1 MLQWLPRGPTSLRH
15 CRLSFFLQRPHA
27 ISRGWAGAHSS
38 STFSSSSEV
47 AGALTEAIAQC
58 SLVSDV
64 IPAQNW
70 EPAVRICC
78 KAMSCEAA
86 ELRALIELAKKEQDG
101 DFAGECE
108 NQLVSVWAQGSQV
121 LTEAVLADAPA
132 TSDCFLEIHSGEGGV
147 DAMDWCRM
155 LGQMYED
162 WSAIHGL
169 AVERVGEVPGDI
181 AGFRSLTLHFSGA
194 PAFGLLSAESGVHR
208 LIRTSP
214 FDRKGR
220 RHTSFVVVLVLEEDD
235 GNHNSQSS
243 KQLAE
248 EIPRKEL
255 KIETMRASG
264 AGGQSVNMS
273 ETAVRITHL
282 PTGISAKCQRA
293 PSQIDNKKTAM
304 MLLCAKLRAHAA
316 SKKRQ
321 ERAAHYAGRVL
332 EASAAAEK
340 RVRTYTMHPQE
351 MVKDHRCGLQVSDA
365 GLVLSGSGLHPF
377 LECGIL
383 CSLLEELTPA

>member
-1 MLQWLPRGPTSLRH
+1 MLKWLPRGATSLRQRGWH
-15 CRLSFFLQRPHA
+15 FFLQRPHS
-27 ISRGWAGAHSS
+27 ISRGWEVSNSGNA
-38 STFSSSSEV
+38 FSSGSEAV
-47 AGALTEAIAQC
+47 GVLTEAIVQC
-58 SLVSDV
+58 FDVSDV

-78 KAMSCEAA
+78 KAMSCEAG

-108 NQLVSVWAQGSQV
+108 NQLVSVWAQGSRV
-121 LTEAVLADAPA
+121 LTEALLAEAPA

-147 DAMDWCRM
+147 DAMDWCGM
-155 LGQMYED
+155 LGQMYDD
-162 WSAIHGL
+162 WSEIQGL
-169 AVERVGEVPGDI
+169 AVERVGEVPGES

-208 LIRTSP
+208 FIRTSP

-220 RHTSFVVVLVLEEDD
+220 RHTSFVVVLVLEGNDS
-235 GNHNSQSS
+235 NHNTQSC

-248 EIPRKEL
+248 EIPCKEL
-255 KIETMRASG
+255 NIETMRASG

-273 ETAVRITHL
+273 ETAIRITHL
-282 PTGISAKCQRA
+282 PTGIKL
-293 PSQIDNKKTAM
+293 DNKKTAM
-304 MLLCAKLRAHAA
+304 MLLCAKIRAHAA

-321 ERAAHYAGRVL
+321 ERAALYAGRVL

-351 MVKDHRCGLQVSDA
+351 MVKDHRCGLHVSDA
-365 GLVLSGSGLHPF
+365 GLVLSGARCLRS
-377 LECGIL
+377 
-383 CSLLEELTPA
+383 